1 MGNSSYFSS
10 GDLADK
16 ATSLCIGIAIGF
28 QPQALD
34 VCVSRS
40 AVIAF
45 VALDFADLDHLGGA
59 IRASVSIS
67 KRQNINALVFES
79 DIVEFVSLSHVRVRW
94 VGLQSAKMMILKFCD
109 WITALQLS
117 SYQARRRGC

>member
-1 MGNSSYFSS
+1 MNAILGESPYFSS
-10 GDLADK
+10 GDLANK
-16 ATSLCIGIAIGF
+16 STSLSISISIGL

-59 IRASVSIS
+59 IRALVSIA
-67 KRQNINALVFES
+67 KRQNSNVL
-79 DIVEFVSLSHVRVRW
+79 
-94 VGLQSAKMMILKFCD
+94 
-109 WITALQLS
+109 
-117 SYQARRRGC
+117 